1 MVPRDMCMYVR
12 LGCTGIPRFSIKNY
26 AQLQAEQHSP
36 FQNFGAY
43 GIKQDQTLHLWLWD
57 KAIETA
63 FSGKHTGRVS
73 RNITPQSLL
82 SEPLERGVQWLRHA
96 SQNGIEAQLW
106 HNKQLVDSIYFATL
120 PTAQDWAARLLQS
133 PELTALGWPTTM
145 PLGSDRQAINLEKKS
160 WARNLLMVRL
170 HLPAVQGVAM
180 AHFALWACTAV
191 LAAATASILS
201 ERALH
206 QRAIAEGVENQKQR
220 LAALEPVQ
228 QARET
233 VKGLENWLASAQTLS
248 PQPTKLDI
256 LNTLA
261 VMLTRQG
268 LTVRDLEL
276 SPPTVSATLLPAP
289 GSDIR
294 LTAVIGAIE
303 ANPMF
308 TDARFI
314 DVVGGTAFKFT
325 WRLRDTR
332 NLSALGA
339 TASGTPQ

>member
-1 MVPRDMCMYVR
+1 MCVYIR
-12 LGCTGIPRFSIKNY
+12 LGCAGIPRLSLKNF
-26 AQLQAEQHSP
+26 AQLQAEQRSP

-43 GIKQDQTLHLWLWD
+43 AVKQGSTLHLWLWD

-63 FSGKHTGRVS
+63 FSGKHPGRIS
-73 RNITPQSLL
+73 RSVIPQSLL
-82 SEPLERGVQWLRHA
+82 SEPLEHGVHWLRHV

-106 HNKQLVDSIYFATL
+106 RNKQLVDSIYFVK
-120 PTAQDWAARLLQS
+120 PPSAQDWSARLLQS
-133 PELTALGWPTTM
+133 PELNALGWPTAL
-145 PLGSDRQAINLEKKS
+145 PLSADRRDAGLEKKV
-160 WARNLLMVRL
+160 WARNLLMAALR
-170 HLPAVQGVAM
+170 LPAIQGAAI
-180 AHFALWACTAV
+180 AHLTLWAFTAV
-191 LAAATASILS
+191 LAAGTASILS

-206 QRAIAEGVENQKQR
+206 QKAITEGVENQKQR

-233 VKGLENWLASAQTLS
+233 VKGLESWLASAQTLS

-256 LNTLA
+256 LNSIA

-276 SPPTVSATLLPAP
+276 SPPTVSATLLPPP

-294 LTAVIGAIE
+294 LTAVIAAIE

-308 TDARFI
+308 TDARFV

-325 WRLRDTR
+325 WRLRDVR
-332 NLSALGA
+332 SASALGA
-339 TASGTPQ
+339 PAAGAAR